1 MICIECVTPEPLK
14 KLFDAHGQEAGCK
27 YCQRRGNAIE
37 SQILF
42 EYVYARVR
50 ENTARKENLSDYE
63 IGMLYGARVEL
74 FPIAEIDI
82 VLSEWFDLGNEPYFD
97 DLCSGVP
104 DEFNLDDAGDTTHF
118 YGEDDAMEVNL
129 YEGPWNQF
137 VEGVQYTHRFFNA
150 NAGRFLD
157 SIFSL
162 LVADN
167 ERLKSEAIRTMANG
181 DLMYRARLARG
192 FSDAEKIINDPAG
205 QFGPTPTFLASSQRM
220 TPNGISALYCA
231 LERETC
237 LSEIRSITG
246 DHVVSTAL
254 TPVAELKLLDLTAL
268 DQLEPP
274 DLSLLDVGF
283 RETVHRKT
291 FLGSL
296 VKKMSRPKA
305 RNDELSYLSTQ
316 VVFEYL
322 RLRFG
327 KQVDGLVF
335 PSVQTGE
342 AGTNVVLFPEASR
355 LAYVPPPEAD
365 AERLGDEKPPVIVE
379 VELDNPFKPP
389 TKVIVVHGSI
399 RYHKVTAIET
409 QAREYRHIYDIF
421 MSDETRKRLNLD

>member
-137 VEGVQYTHRFFNA
+137 VEGMQYTHRFFNA

-181 DLMYRARLARG
+181 DLMYRARLAKG

-283 RETVHRKT
+283 RETVHR
-291 FLGSL
+291 
-296 VKKMSRPKA
+296 MNRPW
-305 RNDELSYLSTQ
+305 
-316 VVFEYL
+316 
-322 RLRFG
+322 
-327 KQVDGLVF
+327 F
-335 PSVQTGE
+335 PRHSPSSGNSVSHTLLE
-342 AGTNVVLFPEASR
+342 
-355 LAYVPPPEAD
+355 
-365 AERLGDEKPPVIVE
+365 
-379 VELDNPFKPP
+379 
-389 TKVIVVHGSI
+389 
-399 RYHKVTAIET
+399 TA
-409 QAREYRHIYDIF
+409 A
-421 MSDETRKRLNLD
+421 